1 VYSADAIGEGLLL
14 RKRIVGLWLALVI
27 AIGAPVA
34 LADSTSTA
42 GTQSADAA
50 ATVERLHAALIDTMK
65 DAKALGYEG
74 RRQRLDPVIRA
85 AYDLPLMTEIA
96 MGSAWKSLS
105 QDDRSAMVTAFSDL
119 TIANYASRFDGW
131 DGEKFVTGDQTDGGR
146 GTIIVHTQLAP
157 KDDKPVA
164 LDYRLH
170 KGNDGWRIIDVYA
183 DSTIS
188 ELATRRSEF
197 AAVLA
202 QGGVPVLLEK
212 LRQRTQA
219 LAQHG

>member
-1 VYSADAIGEGLLL
+1 MRKRIAGLLL
-14 RKRIVGLWLALVI
+14 AFLITV
-27 AIGAPVA
+27 GAPLA
-34 LADSTSTA
+34 LADGTTPP
-42 GTQSADAA
+42 GTQSVDVAA
-50 ATVERLHAALIDTMK
+50 MVERLHVALIDVMK

-85 AYDLPLMTEIA
+85 AYDLPLMTEIV

-105 QDDRSAMVTAFSDL
+105 QDERSAMVTAFTDW

-131 DGEKFVTGDQTDGGR
+131 DGEQFVTGDQTDGGR
-146 GTIIVHTQLAP
+146 GTVIVHTQLTS
-157 KDDKPVA
+157 KTDKPVA

-197 AAVLA
+197 ASVLA
-202 QGGVPVLLEK
+202 QGGLPVLLER